1 MTSSPPSRSL
11 AGQVAL
17 VTGSARRIGRETAL
31 ALAAEGAHVVV
42 HARNSGGEIEAVA
55 SEIREAGGSAEVRL
69 ANITVEAEVTGL
81 IASLHERHGR
91 IDILVNNA
99 AVRRQTPL
107 TDMTLTEWREITGIV
122 LDGAFLLSRAVL
134 PGMVE
139 QGYGRI
145 VSIGGLSGHTGA
157 SHRAHV
163 ATAKAGIVGLTKALA
178 VEFAGTGITANCVAP
193 GKIGGPRS
201 ATAGPPG
208 RFHGGGDPLVA
219 HEGSPVNV
227 AEVVRMLCLPAG
239 SYITGQTIHVN
250 GGLYL
255 P

>member
-1 MTSSPPSRSL
+1 
-11 AGQVAL
+11 VAL

-42 HARNSGGEIEAVA
+42 HARNSGAEIEAVA
-55 SEIREAGGSAEVRL
+55 SEIREAGGSAEARL
-69 ANITVEAEVTGL
+69 ADITVEAEVTGL
-81 IASLHERHGR
+81 IASLNDRHGR

-107 TDMTLTEWREITGIV
+107 TGMTLAEWREITGIV

-139 QGYGRI
+139 RGYGRI
-145 VSIGGLSGHTGA
+145 VSIGGLSGHAGA
-157 SHRAHV
+157 SQRAHV

-201 ATAGPPG
+201 ATAGSPG
-208 RFHGGGDPLVA
+208 RFRGGESLVG
-219 HEGSPVNV
+219 HEGTPANV

-250 GGLYL
+250 GGLFL